1 MASTTTPDE
10 PENAE
15 APHEGDIHDTTEQ
28 DTPLRS
34 PRVTP
39 AQVRA
44 AENAAADQPPASPPQ
59 PKQVPPPP
67 GSGDVASRS
76 AVQMARAAA
85 IRDVGRSIAR
95 IITWVAILALGIL
108 LAIGV
113 VRVWPQI
120 FDLVVTPVERNTAAI
135 ERLQGDLLDVE
146 NDLRELEARGLETQ
160 TEEMAAMQGQI
171 DELASGLSA
180 ARDEIARQDEVQ
192 QSLLASLDAFR
203 QELATLEEN
212 LAALEEDLPG
222 AAAFQEYNRQLLLM
236 RAWQELV
243 VARIRLAENNPGQ
256 AAVHLGLARE
266 ALQAAHALSSAEGQA
281 ELDSLLARLDQVEA
295 NLQTNAFVAFA
306 DLDAAWAQISALI
319 KPVDPATFRG
329 GAAVTPAP
337 VQVSPT
343 PTPAEI
349 TPTPEVT
356 PTPGG

>member
-1 MASTTTPDE
+1 MASTNTPDE
-10 PENAE
+10 PKPPET
-15 APHEGDIHDTTEQ
+15 PHEGDTYDTTEE
-28 DTPLRS
+28 DTPLRA

-39 AQVRA
+39 SQARA
-44 AENAAADQPPASPPQ
+44 NTGATEVAPVDQLAAPPLQ

-67 GSGDVASRS
+67 GSGDVAARS

-120 FDLVVTPVERNTAAI
+120 FDLVVTPVERNTEDI
-135 ERLQGDLLDVE
+135 ERLQRDLLDVK
-146 NDLRELEARGLETQ
+146 NDLRELEAEGLEAQ
-160 TEEMAAMQGQI
+160 TEEMATMQSQI
-171 DELASGLSA
+171 DELEAGLSA

-192 QSLLASLDAFR
+192 QSLLTSLDAFR
-203 QELATLEEN
+203 QELA
-212 LAALEEDLPG
+212 ALEANLTALQEDLPG

-243 VARIRLAENNPGQ
+243 VARIRLAESNPGQ

-266 ALQAAHALSSAEGQA
+266 ALQAAYALSSAEGQA
-281 ELDSLLARLDQVEA
+281 EIDPLLARLDQVEA
-295 NLQTNAFVAFA
+295 NLQTNVFVAFA
-306 DLDAAWAQISALI
+306 DLDAAWAQASALI
-319 KPVDPATFRG
+319 KPVDPAAFHG
-329 GAAVTPAP
+329 GAAA
-337 VQVSPT
+337 T
-343 PTPAEI
+343 PTPAEV
-349 TPTPEVT
+349 TPTPAPAVT